1 MNPQVSTSV
10 EACRFGPPRQFGLP
24 PWRMTE
30 YRRASR
36 MATLTIRL
44 PTAPPQAYL
53 AWVTWWREVEEL
65 LGSDMARAM
74 TAGEDGARALGQG
87 VKSIVPEH
95 VRLLEQQARQAL
107 AAGTTEISPELSAD
121 TEAWDQ
127 WLDYWGKRREWLEA
141 LALRGLPVPQTPRDL
156 AALWQ
161 KTLRVINVELA
172 TDLAHMKN
180 LELLRTG
187 QPGSFRLSG
196 ELDLLNVE
204 AVSRY
209 LHEELRTGQQL
220 TLDVSGLTF
229 IDSKGLAMLLQLA
242 ASSLE
247 LGFPPVVLRSP
258 SEVLRRV
265 LEVGLPSP
273 IPGIQLDS

>member
-24 PWRMTE
+24 PWRRTE

-36 MATLTIRL
+36 MAKLTIRL

-95 VRLLEQQARQAL
+95 VRLLEQQATQAL
-107 AAGTTEISPELSAD
+107 ADGTTEISPELSAD
-121 TEAWDQ
+121 PEAWDQ
-127 WLDYWGKRREWLEA
+127 WLDYWGRRREWLEA
-141 LALRGLPVPQTPRDL
+141 LALRGLPVPHTPMDL

-161 KTLRVINVELA
+161 KTLRAINVELA
-172 TDLAHMKN
+172 IDLAHLKN
-180 LELLRTG
+180 LELLGTG
-187 QPGSFRLSG
+187 EPGSFRLSG
-196 ELDLLNVE
+196 ELDLMNVD
-204 AVSRY
+204 AVRRF
-209 LHEELRTGQQL
+209 LQGELRTGERL

-242 ASSLE
+242 ALSLK
-247 LGFPPVVLRSP
+247 LGVSPLVLRSP

>member
-10 EACRFGPPRQFGLP
+10 EACRFGPPRRFGLP
-24 PWRMTE
+24 PWRRTE

-74 TAGEDGARALGQG
+74 TAGEDDARAIGQG

-95 VRLLEQQARQAL
+95 VRLLEQQATQAL
-107 AAGTTEISPELSAD
+107 ADGTTEISPELSAD
-121 TEAWDQ
+121 PEAWDQ
-127 WLDYWGKRREWLEA
+127 WLDYWGRRREWLEA
-141 LALRGLPVPQTPRDL
+141 LALRGLPVPHTPMDL

-161 KTLRVINVELA
+161 KTLRAINVELA
-172 TDLAHMKN
+172 IDLAHLKN
-180 LELLRTG
+180 LELVGTG
-187 QPGSFRLSG
+187 EPGSFRLSG
-196 ELDLLNVE
+196 ELDLMNVD
-204 AVSRY
+204 AVRRF
-209 LHEELRTGQQL
+209 LQGELRTGERL

-242 ASSLE
+242 ALSLK
-247 LGFPPVVLRSP
+247 LGVSPLVLRSP

>member
-1 MNPQVSTSV
+1 
-10 EACRFGPPRQFGLP
+10 
-24 PWRMTE
+24 
-30 YRRASR
+30 

-74 TAGEDGARALGQG
+74 TAGEDDARALGQG

-95 VRLLEQQARQAL
+95 VRLLEQQATQAL
-107 AAGTTEISPELSAD
+107 SDGTTEISPELSAD
-121 TEAWDQ
+121 PEAWDQ
-127 WLDYWGKRREWLEA
+127 WLDYWGRRREWLEA
-141 LALRGLPVPQTPRDL
+141 LALRGLPVPHTPMDL

-161 KTLRVINVELA
+161 KTLRAINVELA
-172 TDLAHMKN
+172 IDLAHLKN
-180 LELLRTG
+180 LELLGTG
-187 QPGSFRLSG
+187 EPGSFRLSG
-196 ELDLLNVE
+196 ELDLMNVD
-204 AVSRY
+204 AVRRF
-209 LHEELRTGQQL
+209 LQGELRTGERL

-242 ASSLE
+242 ALSLK
-247 LGFPPVVLRSP
+247 LGVSPLVLRSP

>member
-24 PWRMTE
+24 PWRRTE

-95 VRLLEQQARQAL
+95 VRLLEQQATQAL
-107 AAGTTEISPELSAD
+107 ADGTTEISPELSAD
-121 TEAWDQ
+121 PEAWDQ
-127 WLDYWGKRREWLEA
+127 WLDYWGRRREWLEA
-141 LALRGLPVPQTPRDL
+141 LALRGLPVPHTPMDL

-161 KTLRVINVELA
+161 KTLRAINVELA
-172 TDLAHMKN
+172 IDLAHLKN
-180 LELLRTG
+180 LELVGTG
-187 QPGSFRLSG
+187 EPGSFRLSG
-196 ELDLLNVE
+196 ELDLMNVD
-204 AVSRY
+204 AVRRF
-209 LHEELRTGQQL
+209 LQGELRTGERL

-242 ASSLE
+242 ALSLK
-247 LGFPPVVLRSP
+247 LGVSPLVLRSP